1 MTIWASLPALVVPE
15 VLAVVGDVAGVAL
28 GLVILIA
35 GGTWELAE
43 EVDRNICSDRIKGPS
58 FGGERVELEG
68 RSDDILSWV
77 LERLQHE
84 LHGTRVASLVSAA
97 VVNDELFLGEDRLA
111 VDNLR
116 VSSLDAVALDV
127 GGSKDNLLRQSEL
140 NLHVLVVVDGTHFK
154 GVIDSFPLSE
164 VSRHETVLVLKQS
177 ARLSV
182 LNENVGFCDFNNVE
196 FICEHLVDQ

>member
-97 VVNDELFLGEDRLA
+97 VVNDELFSEKIVLQSIISESVPWMPWHLMLADPKIISLG
-111 VDNLR
+111 R
-116 VSSLDAVALDV
+116 VSS
-127 GGSKDNLLRQSEL
+127 
-140 NLHVLVVVDGTHFK
+140 
-154 GVIDSFPLSE
+154 
-164 VSRHETVLVLKQS
+164 
-177 ARLSV
+177 
-182 LNENVGFCDFNNVE
+182 
-196 FICEHLVDQ
+196 ICMFWS